1 MEQNSVGTGPYLLE
15 SWTPQDETVLVRN
28 PNYWGEPAYFD
39 RVIIVNM
46 PEAATQ
52 KVALEAGDI
61 DLATDLSSDQV
72 AEFEGDPDFAINRN
86 LGGYTHYLVMS
97 RDLDLGG
104 PVADPLVALA
114 IRYALDYDS
123 YKELWPGSATPGTNM
138 WVGIPG
144 AFGEDRAFQRDVGL
158 ARQLLA
164 EAGYPDGFEIEMVY
178 PDLTLAGINFST
190 NAQKIQADLA
200 EAGITI
206 VLRPEDVSVAL
217 ERYRSGEES
226 FSYWAWYPN
235 VLDPADFL
243 SFLPGGMVA
252 TDRVH
257 WEENMVDSEVLDL
270 IAQAQVESNPDVR
283 LAIFEQLQV
292 YSQENS
298 PFAPFMVPPI
308 QTTLRS
314 DLDGYFWNPT
324 LGLNIA
330 SLYRTE

>member
-1 MEQNSVGTGPYLLE
+1 
-15 SWTPQDETVLVRN
+15 
-28 PNYWGEPAYFD
+28 
-39 RVIIVNM
+39 
-46 PEAATQ
+46 
-52 KVALEAGDI
+52 VA
-61 DLATDLSSDQV
+61 
-72 AEFEGDPDFAINRN
+72 N
-86 LGGYTHYLVMS
+86 
-97 RDLDLGG
+97 
-104 PVADPLVALA
+104 PLVALA

-123 YKELWPGSATPGTNM
+123 YEELWPGSATPGTNM

-144 AFGEDRAFQRDVGL
+144 AFGEDRAFQRDVGR

-243 SFLPGGMVA
+243 SFLPGGTVA

-257 WEENMVDSEVLDL
+257 WEEDMVDSEVLEL

-283 LAIFEQLQV
+283 LAIFEQLQF

-298 PFAPFMVPPI
+298 PFAPFMAPPI
-308 QTTLRS
+308 QTALRS